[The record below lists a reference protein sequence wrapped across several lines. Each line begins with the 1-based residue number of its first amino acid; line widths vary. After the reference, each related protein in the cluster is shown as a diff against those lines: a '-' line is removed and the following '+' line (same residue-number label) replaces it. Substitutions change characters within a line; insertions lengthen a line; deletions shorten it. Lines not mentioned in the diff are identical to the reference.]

1 MTYIIYF
8 LGVIV
13 RGFIA
18 IVLAVPCFYTMMIP
32 DMVESMN
39 TFSFLIPLSIIL
51 NFLAY
56 LCYLALAINW
66 VFLLEVKDKWLVKI
80 APLTMALFT
89 LPLVIIFLSV
99 GVILLLF
106 VEIPFL
112 FYLCYWNLDRYQKYS
127 NHSGLIQNLK

>member
-8 LGVIV
+8 LGVIL

-56 LCYLALAINW
+56 VCYLALAINW
-66 VFLLEVKDKWLVKI
+66 VFLLEVKDKWLVTI

-112 FYLCYWNLDRYQKYS
+112 FYLCYWNLDRYQKYRH
-127 NHSGLIQNLK
+127 HSGLIQNLK